1 MSNSRVGTI
10 EAIMLI
16 LTIII
21 THTILSLPKRIITLT
36 KSASILN
43 LIYVGIIAVL
53 LAYLIYKLIKSFPGL
68 DLIDI
73 SEFLGGKVFKNIV
86 GTIFMLHFIIT
97 SSLLLRNF
105 CEVLKIVYYPM
116 TNIIFILAFFI
127 IAVCIANY
135 FDFSSTLKAN
145 LIIVPI
151 VLVSILFL
159 LFSNIKNFVPQ
170 RIFPILGDGLYN
182 TFVLGLLNL
191 SSFGGLA
198 YLYFL
203 PPLLKEPEK
212 MKKIS
217 LISIVLSAVYLILCV
232 SIILFMFSSFIDI
245 NEISLLYSATRYVE
259 FGKFLDRLESVF
271 LLIWMI
277 VFACYLSIV
286 LKFVMTIF
294 RKITNIQNK
303 KPLIPIFGLLI
314 LAISLIPKNLGV
326 SEFFENQI
334 YPYMVLFI
342 VIILGIGILVFANF
356 KLKKSQK
363 QKS

>member
-1 MSNSRVGTI
+1 MSNSKVGTI

-73 SEFLGGKVFKNIV
+73 SEFLGGKIFKNIV

-151 VLVSILFL
+151 VLASIIFL

-182 TFVLGLLNL
+182 TFVLGILNL
-191 SSFGGLA
+191 SSFGGLT

-203 PPLLKEPEK
+203 PPLLNEPEK

-217 LISIVLSAVYLILCV
+217 LISIGVSAIYLILCV